1 MRRRHSVLLLAAL
14 LPLAFGCQKTAE
26 TPDCGTSA
34 TVRNLRLDGCGFV
47 LELADGKHLEPH
59 GDLWQNYAKKDG
71 AKVTIGYVEEP
82 MVSICMAGA
91 GVRLTCIQE

>member
-1 MRRRHSVLLLAAL
+1 MRRRYSALFVAAL
-14 LPLAFGCQKTAE
+14 LSLAFGCQKTAE
-26 TPDCGTSA
+26 NPGCGTPA

-47 LELADGKHLEPH
+47 LELANGKRLEPH

-71 AKVTIGYVEEP
+71 TKVTISYVDEP
-82 MVSICMAGA
+82 GFSICMAGD